1 MTLYRVQ
8 YWLWCPWAADITGG
22 LFGALMYDTLIFMG
36 RESPMNKR
44 WHMPFVNKTKKSE
57 EMSRKWQ
64 GWKLHQKARRA
75 GWRSRLVPEKDAPAE
90 AKEVV

>member
-1 MTLYRVQ
+1 
-8 YWLWCPWAADITGG
+8 
-22 LFGALMYDTLIFMG
+22 
-36 RESPMNKR
+36 MNKR

-57 EMSRKWQ
+57 EMSRRWQ

-75 GWRSRLVPEKDAPAE
+75 GWRSRSVPEKDARAE